1 MRISDW
7 ISDVCSSDLI
17 FRQVDEAARDGQRVV
32 LITFDEAAETF
43 VRIEVRVAVATVQDR
58 SGIEIG
64 NAVAHLD
71 VEIVERQREL
81 ADRFGQN
88 GTDDDAN
95 RPILRRFGLES
106 SFCTT
111 NPEGRNAVGLLEI
124 RGQADRRD
132 RKSTRLNSSH

>member
-7 ISDVCSSDLI
+7 SSDVCSSDLVELEALADI

-71 VEIVERQREL
+71 VEIVERQRE
-81 ADRFGQN
+81 Q
-88 GTDDDAN
+88 
-95 RPILRRFGLES
+95 I
-106 SFCTT
+106 
-111 NPEGRNAVGLLEI
+111 GRASCRERVC
-124 RGQADRRD
+124 QYV
-132 RKSTRLNSSH
+132 

>member
-106 SFCTT
+106 SF
-111 NPEGRNAVGLLEI
+111 
-124 RGQADRRD
+124 
-132 RKSTRLNSSH
+132 

>member
-1 MRISDW
+1 MGVITRACRVGQELFGEEAARLFGEFGDLRVQRETAAEQIARITTVELEALAD
-7 ISDVCSSDLI
+7 I

-64 NAVAHLD
+64 NAVA
-71 VEIVERQREL
+71 
-81 ADRFGQN
+81 
-88 GTDDDAN
+88 
-95 RPILRRFGLES
+95 
-106 SFCTT
+106 
-111 NPEGRNAVGLLEI
+111 
-124 RGQADRRD
+124 D